1 MIPACQAHPPLQ
13 RLEFPQICKCHTI
26 AIAQS
31 KEKTIL
37 LIKTFVV
44 FDLYWSES
52 QIKVFYLKYDEVL
65 LVVKGK

>member
-13 RLEFPQICKCHTI
+13 RLEFPQICKCHT
-26 AIAQS
+26 IAQS